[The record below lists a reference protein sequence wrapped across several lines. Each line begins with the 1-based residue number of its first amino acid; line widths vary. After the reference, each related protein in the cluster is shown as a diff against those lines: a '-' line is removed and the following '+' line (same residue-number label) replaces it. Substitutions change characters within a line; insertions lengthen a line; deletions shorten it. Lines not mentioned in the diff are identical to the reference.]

1 MWGVREVA
9 KLIRVVGLDGVW
21 VAFAALFLFQKI
33 MASATISDL
42 GPLPDPSFGG
52 PSAAAGPKKD
62 VISRFFRFCSR
73 FFIFLRFFGV
83 RPFTI
88 GV

>member
-1 MWGVREVA
+1 MRGGREVA
-9 KLIRVVGLDGVW
+9 KLKNLAGGVGVW

-33 MASATISDL
+33 IESSGRSDS

-52 PSAAAGPKKD
+52 PSNVSRPKKD
-62 VISRFFRFCSR
+62 VISRFFNYCSS
-73 FFIFLRFFGV
+73 FFVVLRFFGV
-83 RPFTI
+83 RPFFI